1 MKASVIVC
9 TRNRAVLLAQALSSV
24 MGQTFGDFEI
34 VAVDDASTDG
44 TGDVLAAF
52 AGQGLRVVRH
62 RKRRGYVAAMN
73 GGLAAARGEY
83 VAFLDDDDLWLPEKL
98 ERQVEALDAAGPDVG
113 WVYTW
118 RELFDDATGRV
129 LRTVG
134 KTMAG
139 DILDDV
145 LALDW
150 PGPPSTWLM
159 RASALREIG
168 GFRIPP
174 GTRSPRSSDVDVV
187 RRLCLRGVRVAAVPE
202 VLVRKRVHEG
212 QMTADLDAAAVFH
225 RAHLARFAAEL
236 AERPRALAQVRL
248 RLGWIELR
256 RGRAGAA
263 SRLALAAFRHC
274 PRGAAAFAV
283 RNRWIVGPLMR
294 RLLGA
299 GRAGGRDRV
308 PSGKSPAKA
317 RN

>member
-1 MKASVIVC
+1 MKTSVIVC
-9 TRNRAVLLAQALSSV
+9 TRNRAGLLAQALSSV
-24 MGQTFGDFEI
+24 MAQTVGDFEI
-34 VAVDDASTDG
+34 VVVDDASTDG

-62 RKRRGYVAAMN
+62 GERRGYVAAVN

-98 ERQVEALDAAGPDVG
+98 ERQVEALDAAGPEVG
-113 WVYTW
+113 WIYTW

-129 LRTVG
+129 LRTVR
-134 KTMAG
+134 KTMEG

-159 RASALREIG
+159 RASALGEIG

-187 RRLCLRGVRVAAVPE
+187 RQLCLRGVRVGVVPE

-212 QMTADLDAAAVFH
+212 QMTADLDAAAIFH
-225 RAHLARFAAEL
+225 RAHLARFATEL
-236 AERPRALAQVRL
+236 AERPRAQAQARL
-248 RLGWIELR
+248 RLGWVELR
-256 RGRAGAA
+256 RGRGGAA
-263 SRLALAAFRHC
+263 CRLALAAFTHC
-274 PRGAAAFAV
+274 PHGAAALVV
-283 RNRWIVGPLMR
+283 RNRWIVGALIR
-294 RLLGA
+294 RLLG
-299 GRAGGRDRV
+299 GGPRRQANLV
-308 PSGKSPAKA
+308 PFGKCQESIRK
-317 RN
+317 

>member
-1 MKASVIVC
+1 MIVC
-9 TRNRAVLLAQALSSV
+9 TRNRAGLLAQALASV
-24 MGQTFGDFEI
+24 MGQTFADFEI
-34 VAVDDASTDG
+34 VVVDDASTDG

-62 RKRRGYVAAMN
+62 RERRGYVAAAN
-73 GGLAAARGEY
+73 AGLAAARGEY

-98 ERQVEALDAAGPDVG
+98 ERQVEALDAAGPGTG
-113 WVYTW
+113 WVYAW

-129 LRTVG
+129 IRTVR
-134 KTMAG
+134 KTMEG

-159 RASALREIG
+159 RASALREID

-202 VLVRKRVHEG
+202 VLVRKRVHEL

-225 RAHLARFAAEL
+225 RAHLARFATEL
-236 AERPRALAQVRL
+236 AERPRALAQARL
-248 RLGWIELR
+248 RLGWIEMR
-256 RGRAGAA
+256 RGRGRAA
-263 SRLALAAFRHC
+263 CRLVLAAFACC
-274 PRGAAAFAV
+274 PRGAAALVV

-294 RLLGA
+294 RLLG
-299 GRAGGRDRV
+299 GGPRRQANRV
-308 PSGKSPAKA
+308 PFGQCPENVRK
-317 RN
+317 